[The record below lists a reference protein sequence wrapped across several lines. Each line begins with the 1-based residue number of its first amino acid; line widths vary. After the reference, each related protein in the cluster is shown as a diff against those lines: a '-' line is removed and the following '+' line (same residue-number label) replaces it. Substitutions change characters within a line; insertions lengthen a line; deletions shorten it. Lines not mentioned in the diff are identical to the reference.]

1 MKRMIF
7 LLPFLMT
14 STMMAQSF
22 SAFVGFL
29 NTLPEAERQ
38 AEVDAFITAVSP
50 QGFPYINYDTASFIY
65 LGNISGAAVAGDF
78 NGWNPAGGAMSM
90 VQGTN
95 MWYRQEIFE
104 LNARLDYKFV
114 LNGNYWILD
123 PLNPSQVSGG
133 YGPNSELSMP
143 SYVQPWEINVYGG
156 TPAGTLETFPVF
168 SGQVGEEYDVAVYLP
183 HGYDPERAGGYPTA
197 YFHDGEEYLGLGS
210 AKVVL
215 DNIIHSGDLDTV
227 IVVFIKPNDR
237 MQEYAGN
244 LRDQYRLFIVDELRP
259 YIDQHYNTADDPGS
273 RAVCGTSLGGNIAT
287 LISYNHPD
295 VFGLC
300 GLHSAAFQLNGYEA
314 FNLVVNGE
322 YRDISWAMVWGT
334 YEGLYPN
341 LREFRDF
348 LVANAYQLHWQ
359 ELPEGHS
366 WGLWRATIDELLTA
380 FFPGPEFGIRETESI
395 LGTLVVAPNP
405 FPGHTSVSF
414 YLAESADLK
423 VTVFDQM
430 GRMVWEHFYPL
441 LKAGRH
447 HVHIDL
453 TREGPGV
460 YICQLATYAD
470 TISVKIIRE

>member
-1 MKRMIF
+1 
-7 LLPFLMT
+7 
-14 STMMAQSF
+14 MAQSF
-22 SAFVGFL
+22 SAFVNFV

-38 AEVDAFITAVSP
+38 AEVDAFITAVTP
-50 QGFPYINYDTASFIY
+50 RGFPYVNDDTASFIY
-65 LGNISGAAVAGDF
+65 LGNNSSAAVAGDF
-78 NGWNPAGGAMSM
+78 NGWNPGSSAMTL
-90 VQGTN
+90 VQGTSL
-95 MWYRQEIFE
+95 WYYQDVFE

-114 LNGNYWILD
+114 LNGTYWILD
-123 PLNPSQVSGG
+123 PLNPNQVSGG

-156 TPAGTLETFPVF
+156 TPSGTLETFSFF
-168 SGQVGEEYDVAVYLP
+168 SEQVEEEYDVAVYLP
-183 HGYDPERAGGYPTA
+183 HGYDPERTGGYPTA

-227 IVVFIKPNDR
+227 LVVFIKPNNR
-237 MQEYAGN
+237 MEEYAGD
-244 LRDQYRLFIVDELRP
+244 LRDQYRLFIVNELRP
-259 YIDQHYNTADDPGS
+259 HIDQHYNTSDDPAD

-295 VFGLC
+295 VFGRC

-314 FNLVVNGE
+314 FNMVVNGE
-322 YRDISWAMVWGT
+322 IKEISWAMVWGT

-348 LVANAYQLHWQ
+348 LLDNDYQLHWR
-359 ELPEGHS
+359 EMPEGHS

-380 FFPGPEFGIRETESI
+380 FFPGPEFGIRETERI
-395 LGTLVVAPNP
+395 LSGLAVAPNP
-405 FPGHTSVSF
+405 CSDHTSISF
-414 YLAESADLK
+414 YLAESAGLK

-430 GRMVWEHFYPL
+430 GRTVREHYYPL
-441 LKAGRH
+441 LQAGRH
-447 HVHIDL
+447 NVPLDL

-460 YICQLATYAD
+460 YICRLASNND
-470 TISVKIIRE
+470 SISVKIIRE